1 MVDKLTVT
9 CMHTYEDGIK
19 GFYATYEIPVSDSTQ
34 SRDIIKQIKDIL
46 EADRLDKFGDCGTE
60 ELASIFNVTQNTIM
74 NWVRRDGMP
83 MIIKSSKGYRFNK
96 EDVFEWVKNHKAH
109 YIYLIKRYEERLK
122 DKSQN

>member
-1 MVDKLTVT
+1 MEKLKINFE
-9 CMHTYEDGIK
+9 HYYDDGLK
-19 GFYATYEIPVSDSTQ
+19 GFYVTYEVPVMNSTDSREIIRRIKAMLGEDG
-34 SRDIIKQIKDIL
+34 RDN
-46 EADRLDKFGDCGTE
+46 FGDCGTE

-109 YIYLIKRYEERLK
+109 YTYLIRRYEERLK
-122 DKSQN
+122 DKSQK